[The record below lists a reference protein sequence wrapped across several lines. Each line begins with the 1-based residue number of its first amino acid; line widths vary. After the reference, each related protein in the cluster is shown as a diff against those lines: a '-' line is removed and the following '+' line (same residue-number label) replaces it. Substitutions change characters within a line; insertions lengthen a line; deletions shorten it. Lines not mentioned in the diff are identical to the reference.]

1 MPNHENGLVVI
12 NYDSPVVIA
21 LGDGH
26 NDRVEDR
33 SRGSNVIT
41 LGDGHYDFVSLI
53 YASSTVPLERRVS
66 LHVQA
71 ASVDAALRDAL
82 RETDAEPRATA
93 SGQVMLVKRS
103 ARPASERS
111 ERVMVGSISGRVV
124 DSATRSG
131 VIRATVSVDGV
142 RRTTS
147 DDDGRYRFADVSPGG
162 HVVEADGASP
172 C

>member
-1 MPNHENGLVVI
+1 MSPRLVTLDLSDV
-12 NYDSPVVIA
+12 PLREA
-21 LGDGH
+21 LKA
-26 NDRVEDR
+26 V
-33 SRGSNVIT
+33 SRESG
-41 LGDGHYDFVSLI
+41 VSLI

-162 HVVEADGASP
+162 HVVEIRRIGYAPVSRTVV
-172 C
+172 